1 MTELALDAVNRTQH
15 TGNLEMQRMN
25 TGLPGYKLNV
35 NMVAGLND
43 LVESH
48 MKPTY
53 RGGSKFVS
61 S

>member
-1 MTELALDAVNRTQH
+1 
-15 TGNLEMQRMN
+15 MN

-35 NMVAGLND
+35 NTVAGLND

-53 RGGSKFVS
+53 RGGSKFVPS
-61 S
+61 